1 MNSGPAQGRAD
12 AFSRLVA
19 NFYSLKTKKIPAGRV
34 VSSDWLG
41 YNRVENRMGILSNM
55 ELGNWPVQIRRLM
68 VTAAMGLGQFQRFW
82 SCDLGT
88 RF

>member
-1 MNSGPAQGRAD
+1 MGDTVRTAGW
-12 AFSRLVA
+12 L

-55 ELGNWPVQIRRLM
+55 ELGNWPVEIRRLM